1 MSTTPRAPLV
11 LVAPSIL
18 SADFAAFAT
27 SPPPSARR
35 ADLIHVDVMDGHC
48 PQHHD
53 GPPVVRAI
61 AHRHGP

>member
-1 MSTTPRAPLV
+1 
-11 LVAPSIL
+11 VAPSIL